1 MSDVTIGWD
10 CESFMSADRGKAETQ
25 ATPRLVCLS
34 YHVEGA
40 EAPVLLGRDEAV
52 AWFEARVAE
61 GVDGPALV
69 AHNAPFDLRVMLR
82 AVWEER
88 GIDYTEEVFAW
99 VWHGRIRDTAIRE
112 MLGDIAGGGLN
123 PRGYALD
130 RLVHHYFPDEGASF
144 GGAAKKEPWAWRFR
158 YAELADTPV
167 AAWPPAAARYAEED
181 ATWALRVFLAQD
193 EPLNETWQTCA
204 HWWLALAGA
213 RGLRVDYAWALGLDA
228 FYVEQ
233 AEEAARA
240 LREAGV
246 MDEEGTI
253 KQAIKRDMF
262 ARAWAEIGEKP
273 RLTDTG
279 AIQTDAAALDYL
291 TEKEATGDPAFAA
304 LVAFNRATK
313 FRATYLEPILSA
325 GEWNEPLCPRYNPL
339 VESGRTSAAK
349 PNVQNFPARGKPS
362 EAHARRKGYEIR
374 GCFVPRP
381 GFVFVQADYTALEL
395 VTLAQVLTN
404 VFCSNGE
411 VSSLAHAINAGM
423 DPHLRLA
430 AQLVPC
436 DYDEAVRLF
445 KAGDERIKSLRQGAK
460 VANFGYPGGLGAA
473 SFGSFAKASY
483 GLDIPEARAK
493 WLRAAW
499 FEAWPEMNFY
509 FKWIESLKSRRAQ
522 GYICE
527 QHGPDR
533 ATSGWRTRTTPSF
546 TAACNTFFQG
556 LAADGAKYVGWL
568 LSKECYTDENSP
580 LYGGAPV
587 LFIHDEFVL
596 EVPEAQAEAALARLS
611 EVMVRGMRRFTP
623 DVAVK
628 VEGQILRERWT
639 K

>member
-1 MSDVTIGWD
+1 
-10 CESFMSADRGKAETQ
+10 MSADRGKAETQ

-34 YHVEGA
+34 YHVEG
-40 EAPVLLGRDEAV
+40 ERAPVLLGRTDAV
-52 AWFEARVAE
+52 AWFEARIAE

-88 GIDYTEEVFAW
+88 GIDYTEEVFSW
-99 VWHGRIRDTAIRE
+99 VWHGRVRDTAIRE

-158 YAELADTPV
+158 YAELADLPV
-167 AAWPPAAARYAEED
+167 AQWPPAAARYAEED
-181 ATWALRVFLAQD
+181 ATWALKVFQAQD

-213 RGLRVDYAWALGLDA
+213 RGLRVDYQWALDLDA

-233 AEEAARA
+233 AEEAAARLRA
-240 LREAGV
+240 AGV

-253 KQAIKRDMF
+253 KQAIKRNLF
-262 ARAWAEIGEKP
+262 GIAWEEIGEPP
-273 RLTDTG
+273 RRTETG
-279 AIQTDAAALDYL
+279 AIQTDAATLDYL
-291 TEKEATGDPAFAA
+291 TERDATGDPAFAA

-325 GEWNEPLCPRYNPL
+325 GEWDEPLCPRYNPL

-349 PNVQNFPARGKPS
+349 PNVQNFPARSKAS
-362 EAHARRKGYEIR
+362 EANARRKGSEIR
-374 GCFVPRP
+374 GCFIPRH
-381 GFVFVQADYTALEL
+381 GYVYVQADYTALEL

-404 VFCSNGE
+404 IFYADGGI
-411 VSSLAHAINAGM
+411 SSLAQAINGGM

-436 DYDEAVRLF
+436 DYDEAVRMYR
-445 KAGDERIKSLRQGAK
+445 AGDERIKSLRQLGK

-483 GLDIPEARAK
+483 GLEVTEARAK

-499 FEAWPEMNFY
+499 FEAWPEMNYY

-522 GYICE
+522 GYVCE

-546 TAACNTFFQG
+546 TAACNTAFQG
-556 LAADGAKYVGWL
+556 LAADGFKYAGWL
-568 LSKECYTDENSP
+568 LSKECYIDEGSP
-580 LYGGAPV
+580 LFGGAPV
-587 LFIHDEFVL
+587 LGIHDEYVV
-596 EVPEAQAEAALARLS
+596 EVRAENADQAKKRVE
-611 EVMVRGMRRFTP
+611 EIMIRGMRRFTP
-623 DVAVK
+623 DVTVR
-628 VEGQILRERWT
+628 VEGQILTERWM

>member
-34 YHVEGA
+34 YHVEGEA
-40 EAPVLLGRDEAV
+40 APVLLGRDEAV
-52 AWFEARVAE
+52 AWFEERVAE

-213 RGLRVDYAWALGLDA
+213 RGMRVDYDWALGLDA

-304 LVAFNRATK
+304 LVAFSRATK

-325 GEWNEPLCPRYNPL
+325 GEWSEPLCPRYNPL

-349 PNVQNFPARGKPS
+349 PNVQNFPARSKPS

-381 GFVFVQADYTALEL
+381 GFVFVQVDYTALEL
-395 VTLAQVLTN
+395 ATLGQVLTN
-404 VFCSNGE
+404 IFCTGDE
-411 VSSLAHAINAGM
+411 ISSLAAAINGGM

-430 AQLVPC
+430 GQIAMC
-436 DYDEAVRLF
+436 SYEEAVRMYR
-445 KAGDERIKSLRQGAK
+445 AGDDRIKSLRTLSK
-460 VANFGYPGGLGAA
+460 ICNFGYPGGLGASA
-473 SFGSFAKASY
+473 FVPYAKGMGVVVS
-483 GLDIPEARAK
+483 ESRAAF
-493 WLRAAW
+493 LRASW
-499 FEAWPEMNFY
+499 FEAWPEMNRY

-546 TAACNTFFQG
+546 TAACNTMFQG
-556 LAADGAKYVGWL
+556 LAADGFKYAGWL
-568 LSKECYTDENSP
+568 VSKACNVDEASP
-580 LYGGAPV
+580 LFGGAPV
-587 LFIHDEFVL
+587 LAIHDELVV
-596 EVPEAQAEAALARLS
+596 EVRAEHAEEAKACVEAL
-611 EVMVRGMRRFTP
+611 MIRGMSRFCP
-623 DVAVK
+623 DVTIR
-628 VEGQILRERWT
+628 VEGQILSDRWR